1 MENESPSVT
10 IMNVIAKKKKK
21 ISGVDEL
28 GILYLVIYKA
38 PVIDA

>member
-10 IMNVIAKKKKK
+10 IMNVIAKKKK

>member
-10 IMNVIAKKKKK
+10 IMNVIAKKK
-21 ISGVDEL
+21 ISGVDEK
-28 GILYLVIYKA
+28 GFLYLVIYKA